1 MRNLRS
7 SAPTS
12 NRGFTLLELLVTIA
26 VAAILLAIAIPSY
39 LGMVQRNTIA
49 ANANDLVGDFNYAR
63 SEAVT
68 RGQPV
73 NVGASSNQTSCCGGN
88 WDEGWI
94 IFAPAAGTTAPTND
108 NILRVHGRLDGTIN
122 VGFSRGTGTPVVFD
136 ANGFARTSNGTFTV
150 TSNDTSDST
159 QIRIATSGRI
169 ERLEAR
175 GS

>member
-1 MRNLRS
+1 MS
-7 SAPTS
+7 
-12 NRGFTLLELLVTIA
+12 
-26 VAAILLAIAIPSY
+26 
-39 LGMVQRNTIA
+39 
-49 ANANDLVGDFNYAR
+49 
-63 SEAVT
+63 
-68 RGQPV
+68 
-73 NVGASSNQTSCCGGN
+73 
-88 WDEGWI
+88 
-94 IFAPAAGTTAPTND
+94 
-108 NILRVHGRLDGTIN
+108 TIN